1 MRLARFGPAGSE
13 KPCLVDA
20 AGRRWDASSLVADW
34 AGATLAPERL
44 AAIAARGLDGLT
56 EVPADARWGAPVVR
70 PGKILGIG
78 LNYADHAA
86 ESGMPIPAEPIVFM
100 KAPNTVVGPY
110 DEVLIPRGA
119 TKTDWEVELAL
130 VIGATAR
137 YCASD
142 AEARACIAG
151 WCICNDISECAFQ
164 LERGGTWDK
173 GKCCDTFCPLGPWVA
188 TPDEITDPGRLGMWL
203 DVNGQRMQGGSTATM
218 IFDPV
223 TIVRYLS
230 AFMTLEPGDVITT
243 GTPPGVG
250 LGQKPP
256 RFLGPGDVMELGI
269 DHLGTQRQR
278 CAAA

>member
-1 MRLARFGPAGSE
+1 MRLARFGPVGSE

-34 AGATLAPERL
+34 SGATLAPDRL
-44 AAIAARGLDGLT
+44 AAVAAQGLAGLA
-56 EVPADARWGAPVVR
+56 EVPADARWGAPVAR

-137 YCASD
+137 HCASD

-151 WCICNDISECAFQ
+151 WCICNDVSERAFQ

-188 TPDEITDPGRLGMWL
+188 TPDEVADAGTLGMWL
-203 DVNGQRMQGGSTATM
+203 DVNGRRMQGGSTATM

-256 RFLGPGDVMELGI
+256 RFLGHGDVMELGI